1 EYHPQFCDV
10 IKEADEAV
18 TLVSS
23 DNVKFLVN
31 ANILRASSDLFG
43 TTLSLPQPE
52 NSSVVIDTLDEDSV
66 AIEGIL
72 RIITGKEFPSLST
85 VKEIAPIAL
94 IAEKWEMRG
103 VLSILRMLLLR
114 DSTLAPANP
123 LDLYWLGCRLRWEDV
138 MKLASAH
145 SCDKDVYPG
154 PILHPSLSRLNPMDL
169 WRLTWLH
176 RERR

>member
-1 EYHPQFCDV
+1 METNASPPVQDADQQVKLPEYHPQFCDV
-10 IKEADEAV
+10 SKEADEAV

-52 NSSVVIDTLDEDSV
+52 NSSVVIDTLDEDSA

-94 IAEKWEMRG
+94 VAENGRCGCYTTTPQNSNLLPRG
-103 VLSILRMLLLR
+103 
-114 DSTLAPANP
+114 
-123 LDLYWLGCRLRWEDV
+123 RW
-138 MKLASAH
+138 
-145 SCDKDVYPG
+145 VY
-154 PILHPSLSRLNPMDL
+154 
-169 WRLTWLH
+169 
-176 RERR
+176 